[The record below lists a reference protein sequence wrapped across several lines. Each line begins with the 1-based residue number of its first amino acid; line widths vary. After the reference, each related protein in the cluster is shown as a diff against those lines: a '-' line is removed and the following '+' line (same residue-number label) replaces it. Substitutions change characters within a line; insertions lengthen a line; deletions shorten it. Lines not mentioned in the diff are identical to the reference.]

1 MKAAV
6 DWQDIRVRWMSGE
19 SPESIAASGAGLTAQ
34 AIRKRALKENW
45 GETAQPEDN
54 RWLAVVTSTERVVC
68 GYKDTPETRA
78 RVLQAI
84 ELGLPRVH
92 AAEYAGINRDTI
104 ADWQAKDPAFSAQLT
119 EAERRFEA
127 RHVGNI
133 VNAGDRG
140 DWKASAHLL
149 AKSPATRET
158 WADDKTAGVAIQ
170 VVLNIPRA
178 ESPPVVTIDQQ
189 AAS

>member
-6 DWQDIRVRWMSGE
+6 DWADIRVRWMAGE
-19 SPESIAASGAGLTAQ
+19 SPEAIAASGAGLTAQ

-45 GETAQPEDN
+45 GETAQPEES
-54 RWLAVVTSTERVVC
+54 RWLAIVTQSERVVC

-78 RVLQAI
+78 RILQAI
-84 ELGLPRVH
+84 ELGLPRIH
-92 AAEYAGINRDTI
+92 AAEYAGVSRDALHEWTG
-104 ADWQAKDPAFSAQLT
+104 KDATFATMIT

-133 VNAGDRG
+133 VQAGDRG

-158 WADDKTAGVAIQ
+158 WADDKSSGVAIS

-178 ESPPVVTIDQQ
+178 ESPPVVTIEGQP
-189 AAS
+189 